1 MKSKRTTLRAVRGLT
16 HYALA
21 LGTLAVACCMQAHA
35 ASSGTLPWERP
46 MTTIATSLTGPVAYA
61 VGLIGIAIAGG
72 TMLWGGELTEFG
84 RRACMIGL
92 VVSVLVFAAPMLSSA
107 FGVSAAVV

>member
-1 MKSKRTTLRAVRGLT
+1 MKSRRNILCATRAFT
-16 HYALA
+16 HHAIA
-21 LGTLAVACCMQAHA
+21 LGTLAVACCTQLHA
-35 ASSGTLPWERP
+35 SSSGTLPWERP

-61 VGLIGIAIAGG
+61 IGLIGIAIAGG

>member
-1 MKSKRTTLRAVRGLT
+1 MHLIHSKSTAALRARVA
-16 HYALA
+16 ALI
-21 LGTLAVACCMQAHA
+21 TVAWAFSLHLDGA
-35 ASSGTLPWERP
+35 TTGALPWERP
-46 MTTIATSLTGPVAYA
+46 MQTIATSLTGPVAYA
-61 VGLIGIAIAGG
+61 IGLIGIAIAGG

-92 VVSVLVFAAPMLSSA
+92 VISVLVFAAPMLSSA

>member
-1 MKSKRTTLRAVRGLT
+1 MKSKRTILRSMRGLT
-16 HYALA
+16 HHAVA
-21 LGTLAVACCMQAHA
+21 LGTLAVACCTQAHA
-35 ASSGTLPWERP
+35 SASGTLPWERP

-61 VGLIGIAIAGG
+61 MGLIGIAIAGG